1 MNLPKK
7 RRTNIS
13 RKNRWIKF
21 IDKRRSERKTLSQ
34 FGINKNDGNNLEWR
48 PKNSEKNK
56 FSEMKLKKLR
66 QKADN
71 FKNF

>member
-34 FGINKNDGNNLEWR
+34 FGINKNDGNNLE
-48 PKNSEKNK
+48 
-56 FSEMKLKKLR
+56 
-66 QKADN
+66 
-71 FKNF
+71 